1 MTPKLLFASL
11 ILLLTASLTHAG
23 PLVLKKGDHISFVGN
38 TLAER
43 MQHHGW
49 LETYLYLR
57 FAQLDLTFRNLGYSG
72 DEVTTRLRSASF
84 GSPDSWLTKTK
95 TDVVFAFFG
104 YNESFQGQAGLPK
117 FKADLDAYVKHLRKT
132 PYNGS
137 TPPRVV
143 LFSPIAHEDLK
154 DKNII
159 DGKENNERL
168 KLYTAA
174 IEEVAKANDVTYV
187 DLFTPTLHS
196 YPNAMPPMT
205 INGIHLNEFGD
216 TFVAGRIDVA
226 LFPDPTVYLAKHV
239 AKTRE
244 LVLERNRIWF
254 NRYRTVDGFSIFGGR
269 ADLKFIEYDPQTGQR
284 IQVKDPKTGK
294 MVDKIN
300 TNREVAEREME
311 ILDEM
316 TKNRDKA
323 IWAHLKGQPIKV
335 DDSNTKPFV
344 DISTNKPGMIPL
356 KDKDGKV
363 VVDKN
368 TGQVV
373 MVPILPG
380 LKHTFLGGDEA
391 IAKMKLGK
399 NLKINL
405 FASEEKFPELANPVQ
420 MAWDNKGR
428 LWVAVMPSYPHWKP
442 KEEMNDKILILEDT
456 TGSGVADKC
465 TVWADKLHVPT
476 GLEFWN
482 GGLFVGQQPDLMYLK
497 DTKGTG
503 KADYRE
509 RVLHGIDSA
518 DTHHALNSFVMDAG
532 GGLYFQEGTFH
543 HTQVE
548 TPYGPPVRNANAG
561 AFRYEPRTKKF
572 ETYINY
578 GFANPHGH
586 VFERWGEDFITD
598 GTGNANYFAA
608 PFSGRMDYPSRH
620 AGFKTFF
627 KQQSRPCPGNEI
639 LSSQHFP
646 AEYQGNFLNGNVIGF
661 QGIFRHRVVD
671 DGSGFAGPV
680 EEPIV
685 SSTDP
690 NFRPSDIKMGPDGA
704 IYFSDWHNPI
714 IGHMQHNLRDPNRNR
729 TYGRIYRITYEGRP
743 LSKSPKIDGETIPNL
758 LDVLKNPEDRVRY
771 RARIELGSRKTEDVI
786 AATTEW
792 LAKLDK
798 KDPEYEHHVLEA
810 LWVHWNQNVANRD
823 LLKRVLSSPEP
834 RARAA
839 ATRVLCYQREQISD
853 ALELLKGLAEDKH
866 PRVRLEAVRAASF
879 FNNPDA
885 VEVALIAEQQPTDY
899 YLDYCIKETKRQV
912 EPNWKTAL
920 AKGQQIPVSSDVG
933 ARFFIRNISNEQL
946 LTMKKTKDVYH
957 EVLLRH
963 GIHDKLRSEAVRE
976 LAKLDGKSEMDVLL
990 GAIAR
995 IDDKKETREEAVV
1008 FDLVRML
1015 TSRGPAELAKAR
1027 AELEKLATKAK
1038 QPVIRQIGYVSLI
1051 NVDGNAD
1058 KAWALATKSVPALRD
1073 FLGAMP
1079 MISDASAKES
1089 LYPKI
1094 EPLLESLPPN
1104 LATKGT
1110 QGKGYTGRYV
1120 RIELPGKK
1128 KTLTL
1133 AEVEVYSGG
1142 VNIARK
1148 GKASQSSTSNGG
1160 DASRAIDGNTSGSYN
1175 AGGQTH
1181 TKETSTDP
1189 WWEVDLGADFPIESI
1204 VIYNRTDDGLGK
1216 RLDNFT
1222 LRILDGAK
1230 KEVHK
1235 LATQPAPAV
1244 KVSYDFG
1251 KADPMML
1258 VRVAAMTALTS
1269 VRGQETKTFQTLAK
1283 YLNDDANRLP
1293 AIRALQRIPKQYWP
1307 KEDARPT
1314 VEVVLAYIRKIP
1326 TKERTGPDALDALE
1340 FADRLASVLP
1350 ADQAKKVRAELGELG
1365 VRVVRIGTLP
1375 ERMSYDKEV
1384 IVVQAGKAVEFIF
1397 ENIDLMPHNIVFA
1410 RPGSLEELGK
1420 IAEASSANPAFQAR
1434 FFVPQSDKVLLSS
1447 ILLQPRDI
1455 QKLSWVAPT
1464 KPGVYPYVCTYP
1476 GHWMRMHG
1484 ALYVVENL
1492 DEYLANPEEYL
1503 AKHPLP
1509 IADPLLKDRRPRTE
1523 WKFEE
1528 LASEVE
1534 LMKPGRNYNSGK
1546 AMFKV
1551 ANCIACHK
1559 LDNEGNEF
1567 GPDLAKLDLKLKSLD
1582 ILKDIIEPSFRIN
1595 EKYQTWVIELKS
1607 GKAVTGLVLE
1617 ETPKQIKVIENPLAK
1632 AVPIVILTS
1641 EIESKAKSPISIM
1654 PKGLLDKLTREEILD
1669 LVAFITA
1676 RGNRQHPLF
1685 MAEDHKGHG
1694 H

>member
-1 MTPKLLFASL
+1 MTPKHLFASL
-11 ILLLTASLTHAG
+11 AILLTANLTQAG
-23 PLVLKKGDHISFVGN
+23 PLVLKKGDHISLVGN

-49 LETYLYLR
+49 LETYIQMR
-57 FAQLDLTFRNLGYSG
+57 FPDYDLTFRNLGFSG

-104 YNESFQGQAGLPK
+104 YNESFKGKDGLPK
-117 FKADLDAYVKHLRKT
+117 FKADLDGYVKGLLKQQF
-132 PYNGS
+132 NGTS
-137 TPPRVV
+137 APRVV

-174 IEEVAKANDVTYV
+174 IAEVAKANDVTFV
-187 DLFTPTLHS
+187 DLFTPTLFAKGLPS
-196 YPNAMPPMT
+196 DRQTAMRRLTRSTASISTKMAPGRWLTSSTPR
-205 INGIHLNEFGD
+205 LFGKPL
-216 TFVAGRIDVA
+216 A
-226 LFPDPTVYLAKHV
+226 TVVKLEKIRA
-239 AKTRE
+239 A
-244 LVLERNRIWF
+244 VLERNFYWF
-254 NRYRTVDGFSIFGGR
+254 NRYRTVDGYSIYGGR
-269 ADLKFIEYDPQTGQR
+269 ADLRFKEY
-284 IQVKDPKTGK
+284 DPKTGK
-294 MVDKIN
+294 ETGKIN
-300 TNREVAEREME
+300 SNREVAQREMI

-316 TKNRDKA
+316 TANRDKLV
-323 IWAHLKGQPIKV
+323 WAAAQGNPYKV
-335 DDSNTKPFV
+335 DDSNTQPFI
-344 DISTNKPGMIPL
+344 DISTNKPGP
-356 KDKDGKV
+356 
-363 VVDKN
+363 
-368 TGQVV
+368 
-373 MVPILPG
+373 LPG
-380 LKHTFLGGDEA
+380 LKHSFLGGKEA

-399 NLKINL
+399 NLKVNL
-405 FASEEKFPELANPVQ
+405 FASEEMFPDLANPVQ

-442 KEEMNDKILILEDT
+442 NEVMNDKILMLEDT
-456 TGSGVADKC
+456 DGGGVADKC

-509 RVLHGIDSA
+509 RVLHGMDSA
-518 DTHHALNSFVMDAG
+518 DTHHAMNSFVLDAG

-561 AFRYEPRTKKF
+561 AYRYEPRTKKF

-586 VFERWGEDFITD
+586 VFDRWGQDFITD

-608 PFSGRMDYPSRH
+608 AFSGRMDYPSRH

-627 KQQSRPCPGNEI
+627 KQQSRPCAGDEI

-646 AEYQGNFLNGNVIGF
+646 PEYQGNYLNANVIGF
-661 QGIFRHRVVD
+661 QGIFRHRIID
-671 DGSGFAGPV
+671 DGSGFGATV
-680 EEPIV
+680 EESIV

-690 NFRPSDIKMGPDGA
+690 NFRPSDVKMGPDGA

-743 LSKSPKIDGETIPNL
+743 LSKSPKIDGATIPEL
-758 LDVLKNPEDRVRY
+758 LNVLKNPEDRVRY

-792 LAKLDK
+792 IGKLDK
-798 KDPEYEHHVLEA
+798 KDADYEHNMLEA
-810 LWVHWNQNVANRD
+810 LWVHWNHNVANRD
-823 LLKRVLSSPEP
+823 LLKKVLASPDH

-853 ALELLKGLAEDKH
+853 ALELLKGLADDKH

-879 FNNPDA
+879 FTNPDA
-885 VEVALIAEQQPTDY
+885 VEIALIAEQHPTDY
-899 YLDYCIKETKRQV
+899 YLDYCLKETKRQI
-912 EPNWKTAL
+912 EPFWKAAL
-920 AKGQQIPVSSDVG
+920 AKGQQIPVSTDVG
-933 ARFFIRNISNEQL
+933 ARFFIRAITNDQL
-946 LTMKKTKDVYH
+946 LKMKRNKDVYN
-957 EVLLRH
+957 EIVLRH
-963 GIHDKLRSEAVRE
+963 GIRDDLRREAVTQ
-976 LAKLDGKSEMDVLL
+976 LAKLDDKSEMDVLL

-995 IDDKKETREEAVV
+995 IDDKKETRDEAVV

-1015 TSRGPAELAKAR
+1015 TSRGPAELAQAR
-1027 AELEKLATKAK
+1027 AALEKLAVNGK

-1079 MISDASAKES
+1079 MIADASAKAS
-1089 LYPKI
+1089 LYAKI
-1094 EPLLESLPPN
+1094 EPLLEALPAN
-1104 LATKGT
+1104 LAVKSTKGN
-1110 QGKGYTGRYV
+1110 GYIGRYV

-1142 VNIARK
+1142 KNIARN
-1148 GKASQSSTSNGG
+1148 GKATQSSISNGG
-1160 DASRAIDGNTSGSYN
+1160 DASRAIDGNTSGSFS

-1181 TKETSTDP
+1181 TAENSTNP
-1189 WWEVDLGADFPIESI
+1189 WWEVDLGADYPIESI
-1204 VIYNRTDDGLGK
+1204 VIYNRTDDGLGS
-1216 RLDNFT
+1216 RLEGYT
-1222 LRILDGAK
+1222 LKILDSGK
-1230 KEVHK
+1230 KEIHQ
-1235 LATQPAPAV
+1235 LAKQPAPAL
-1244 KVSYDFG
+1244 KVAYDFG
-1251 KADPMML
+1251 SADPMTL
-1258 VRVAAMTALTS
+1258 VRRDAMNALTS

-1283 YLNDDANRLP
+1283 YLKDDANRLP
-1293 AIRALQRIPKQYWP
+1293 AIRALQRVPKQYWP
-1307 KEDARPT
+1307 KEDAGQLT
-1314 VEVVLAYIRKIP
+1314 ELMLAHIRKIP
-1326 TKERTGPDALDALE
+1326 TKERTAQDALDALE
-1340 FADRLASVLP
+1340 FADKLASLLP
-1350 ADQAKKVRAELGELG
+1350 IAQAKKIRIELGELG
-1365 VRVVRIGTLP
+1365 VRVIRIGTLP

-1384 IVVQAGKAVEFIF
+1384 IVVQAGKTVEIIF
-1397 ENIDLMPHNIVFA
+1397 ENIDLMPHNLVFA
-1410 RPGSLEELGK
+1410 KPGSMEELGK
-1420 IAEASSANPAFQAR
+1420 IAEATATDPDAQLR
-1434 FFVPQSDKVLLSS
+1434 HFVPKSDKVLLASK
-1447 ILLQPRDI
+1447 LLQPREI
-1455 QKLSWVAPT
+1455 QKLSFVAPT
-1464 KPGVYPYVCTYP
+1464 KAGVYPYVCTYP

-1492 DEYLANPEEYL
+1492 DEYLANPEAYL
-1503 AKHPLP
+1503 AKNPLP

-1523 WKFEE
+1523 WKYDE

-1534 LMKPGRNYNSGK
+1534 LMKPGRNYGNGK

-1559 LDNEGNEF
+1559 LDGEGNEF
-1567 GPDLAKLDLKLKSLD
+1567 GPDLAKLDAKLKALD
-1582 ILKDIIEPSFRIN
+1582 ILKDVTEPSFRIN
-1595 EKYQTWVIELKS
+1595 EKYQTWIFETKA
-1607 GKAVTGLVLE
+1607 GKTHTGIILD
-1617 ETPKQIKVIENPLAK
+1617 ETPKQIKLIENPLVK
-1632 AVPIVILTS
+1632 ADPIILLTA
-1641 EIESKAKSPISIM
+1641 EIDSKAKSPVSIM
-1654 PKGLLDKLTREEILD
+1654 PKGLLDKLTRDEILD
-1669 LVAFITA
+1669 LIAFLTA

-1685 MAEDHKGHG
+1685 RAEDHHG